1 MGSMELG
8 LEWSWVEWQGLP
20 YLRCGLLAGW
30 DHGFFTQQCWPR
42 TPVDLATALRPGA
55 PVYRTHQVH
64 GNRVFGVA
72 ELAPID
78 AEAGRDGLSQ
88 GDGSVTIVAGQS
100 VWACSADC
108 TPALIADRG
117 TGQVA
122 AVHAGWRGTSLRIVP
137 VAIERLLAQG
147 SRLEDLVVAMGPAI
161 DGSVYQVAE
170 SVAAEVGASV
180 LPDLEP
186 AARLVALAKLERS
199 PILPDDKPGH
209 VRLDVRR
216 VNELQ
221 LLGLGLVPEQISI
234 APICTYQDPVN
245 FFSYRRNPEKKV
257 QWSGI
262 VSR

>member
-1 MGSMELG
+1 MGSMDGGLG
-8 LEWSWVEWQGLP
+8 WSWREWQGLP
-20 YLRCGLLAGW
+20 YLRCGLLEGW

-42 TPVDLATALRPGA
+42 TPLGLVEALHPGA
-55 PVYRTHQVH
+55 SVYRTHQVH

-72 ELAPID
+72 ELAPIGSD
-78 AEAGRDGLSQ
+78 EGRDGLAQ
-88 GDGSVTIVAGQS
+88 GDGSVTMMAGQS

-108 TPALIADRG
+108 TPALIADRRS
-117 TGQVA
+117 GQVA

-147 SRLEDLVVAMGPAI
+147 SQLADLVVAMGPAI
-161 DGSVYQVAE
+161 DGSVYQVAN
-170 SVAAEVGASV
+170 SVAADVGASL
-180 LPDLEP
+180 LPEL
-186 AARLVALAKLERS
+186 AAEERLVALETLERS

-216 VNELQ
+216 INELQ
-221 LLGLGLVPEQISI
+221 LLELGLLPEQIAI
-234 APICTYQDPVN
+234 APFCTYQDPVN